1 MNDRLVQLNIL
12 DYFDYREYL
21 SDVFARLKKQ
31 RRGFSYRSFSR
42 ELGISS
48 HNFLPRI
55 IKRERNLSDDFIPHL
70 CAYLKLSPR
79 EARYFEALVAFNNE
93 KKPPVK
99 EKYLKQLLTLRVV
112 HEEHKI
118 EDKKLHF
125 FEKWYYPVIRE
136 LVSICDFKDNYAV
149 LARHC
154 IPRITAAQAKGA
166 VEYLVHNG
174 FIQKDHNGHY
184 RAVDQV
190 IATEPE
196 VNSAIIPK
204 YHKITI
210 QQCADAVDTVR
221 KEDRNFSSS
230 TLLVS
235 LELYHEIKKEIYHF
249 RKKLLGMAKECTNP
263 EMVCFTG
270 FQLIPRSE
278 IIKKNGT
285 TQKTGDTR

>member
-1 MNDRLVQLNIL
+1 MNDRRSHLNIL

-21 SDVFARLKKQ
+21 SDVFTGLKKQ

-55 IKRERNLSDDFIPHL
+55 IKRERNLSDEFIPLL
-70 CAYLKLSPR
+70 CAYLKHSPR
-79 EARYFEALVAFNNE
+79 ESRYFKTLVAFNNE
-93 KKPPVK
+93 KKPPLK
-99 EKYLKQLLTLRVV
+99 EKFLKQLLSLRVV

-118 EDKKLHF
+118 EDKRLHF
-125 FEKWYYPVIRE
+125 FSKWYYPVIRE
-136 LVSICDFKDNYAV
+136 LVSICDFKGNYPL

-154 IPRITAAQAKGA
+154 IPRISAAQAKGA
-166 VEYLVHNG
+166 VAYLIDNG
-174 FIQKDHNGHY
+174 FIRKTDDGRY
-184 RAVDQV
+184 QV
-190 IATEPE
+190 VNHLIATEPE

-210 QQCADAVDTVR
+210 QQCADAVDTVQ
-221 KEDRNFSSS
+221 KENRNFSSS

-235 LELYHEIKKEIYHF
+235 FDLYQEIKKEIFHF
-249 RKKLLGMAKECTNP
+249 RKKLLGMAKECHNP

-270 FQLIPRSE
+270 FQLLPRSE
-278 IIKKNGT
+278 IIKADGT
-285 TQKTGDTR
+285 TLKSGGTR